1 VDIHEP
7 AGKQGPIRESAEDLV
22 REFYEKTFTNQGGS
36 KVKVVV
42 PKSPGLEFELVAD
55 L

>member
-1 VDIHEP
+1 MDTHEP
-7 AGKQGPIRESAEDLV
+7 AGKQGSLRESFEDLV
-22 REFYEKTFTNQGGS
+22 REFRARTFANHGGS

-42 PKSPGLEFELVAD
+42 PKSPGLECELVPD